1 MPLTTLQR
9 VEFSAAH
16 QLRGE
21 GLESRLHGHNFI
33 LWVGVSG
40 PTQPATGR
48 AIPLADL
55 TAAVQGVLAR
65 YDHRHL
71 NTILGDVEPTHS
83 SVARALWSDLQP
95 ALAAPLAL
103 DSMTLLEEGGPGFA
117 MTSTGAAALITG
129 EFSAAHRAHA
139 PRLSD
144 EENRALYG
152 ASNNPAGHGHNYR
165 AELHLPPGAA
175 APHDLWAEFD
185 HKNLSADIPDLR
197 GRNVVTEAIAK
208 LVAQRAPQ
216 ARRVRVW
223 ETAAF
228 SAEYDAEEARYRLGR
243 RYRFNAAHH
252 LHNPRLTPEEN
263 RRLYGPCHSSG
274 PHGHTY
280 LVEIT
285 VGGALDPR
293 AETAYDLGQLDEL
306 AGGILSELDYTDLD
320 GQGAAFR
327 DDPST
332 GENITAY
339 LWSRFSDRVGRALE
353 AVSVWETASRAF
365 RVEAAHNAVRL
376 ERRG

>member
-1 MPLTTLQR
+1 MRLTTLQR

-21 GLESRLHGHNFI
+21 GLESRLHGHNFS
-33 LWVGVSG
+33 LWIGVSG

-48 AIPLADL
+48 VMPLADL
-55 TAAVQGVLAR
+55 TAVVQGVLVR

-71 NTILGDVEPTHS
+71 STLLGIGEPTHLN
-83 SVARALWSDLQP
+83 VARALWSDLQP
-95 ALAAPLAL
+95 AFAAPLML

-117 MTSTGAAALITG
+117 MTLTGAAAIIRG

-165 AELHLPPGAA
+165 AELHLPPGAV

-185 HKNLSADIPDLR
+185 HKNLSADLPDLR
-197 GRNVVTEAIAK
+197 GRNVVTETIAR

-223 ETAAF
+223 ETATF

-243 RYRFNAAHH
+243 RYRFNAAHR
-252 LHNPRLTPEEN
+252 LRNPRLTPEEN
-263 RRLYGPCHSSG
+263 RRLYGLCHSPD

-293 AETAYDLGQLDEL
+293 TETAYDLGQLDQL
-306 AGGILSELDYTDLD
+306 AGGILSELDYTNLD
-320 GQGAAFR
+320 GEVAAFR
-327 DDPST
+327 DNPST
-332 GENITAY
+332 GENIAAY
-339 LWSRFSDRVGRALE
+339 LWTRFANRVGRALE
-353 AVSVWETASRAF
+353 AVTVWEIASRAF

-376 ERRG
+376 EGRE